1 MFWISACYLH
11 EFYAL
16 EGSHK
21 LHKNRTLSCDS
32 VAGTVFR
39 LRAIYAGTVRGSNT
53 GGGEIFRT
61 CPDRP
66 WCPPSLLYNGYRVF
80 PGVKSGRSVTATPH
94 TLLVPWSWKSRA
106 IPLLPLW
113 AVRPVQSLLA
123 CTRLHFTFTFTF
135 TLDMQQIVICFP
147 AGARV
152 FSLHPSV
159 NTVPGDPRQPPVH
172 CVPGTFS
179 AGVKWLEREAEPLP
193 EYGGWKGVAFFL
205 HALKC
210 RSFNF

>member
-1 MFWISACYLH
+1 MQGRS
-11 EFYAL
+11 
-16 EGSHK
+16 G
-21 LHKNRTLSCDS
+21 
-32 VAGTVFR
+32 
-39 LRAIYAGTVRGSNT
+39 GSNPC
-53 GGGEIFRT
+53 GGEIFRT

-80 PGVKSGRSVTATPH
+80 PGVKSARSVTLTPNP
-94 TLLVPWSWKSRA
+94 LLVPWSWKSRA

-113 AVRPVQSLLA
+113 AVRPVQGLRA
-123 CTRLHFTFTFTF
+123 CTRLHFTF

-152 FSLHPSV
+152 SSLHPSV
-159 NTVPGDPRQPPVH
+159 NTVLRTPRQPPVH

-179 AGVKWLEREAEPLP
+179 AGVKWPEREAELLP
-193 EYGGWKGVAFFL
+193 AYGGWKGVAFFL

-210 RSFNF
+210 KSFNLKL